1 MRSGHQ
7 CMSCVWCV
15 SGAGHAASR
24 LPEWKAFCLVTKWG
38 RSPALITA
46 LLHPPLH
53 SLLSSLSSSLLSA
66 SFLPWTSPPP
76 PPSSPLLLFH
86 SISPS
91 ISPLFSLYLRHPLPV
106 SPVLSISAAFTFLKP
121 LSSPSF
127 LSPKAPLSLRLT
139 TSILSPRLCFIYVSA
154 LSSTHFMFLHYK
166 WIRQLQT
173 PYTVLLQIQEIIR

>member
-1 MRSGHQ
+1 
-7 CMSCVWCV
+7 MSCVWCV
-15 SGAGHAASR
+15 CGAGHAASR
-24 LPEWKAFCLVTKWG
+24 LLEWKAFCLVTKWG
-38 RSPALITA
+38 RSPALTTA

-66 SFLPWTSPPP
+66 SFLPMDQS
-76 PPSSPLLLFH
+76 PSSPCCCFIAYLL
-86 SISPS
+86 PS
-91 ISPLFSLYLRHPLPV
+91 FPFFSLYLRHPLPV
-106 SPVLSISAAFTFLKP
+106 SPVLSISPAFTFLKP

-139 TSILSPRLCFIYVSA
+139 TSILSPRLCFIYVFA